1 MSYKQYE
8 SAPLNVNAGE
18 MAAYS
23 KALSGAVD
31 KMRADVERRVLA
43 LYGREKGQVAF
54 DGISDDDARLV
65 ERLKEK
71 YKKLFD
77 AFSISLALKIVREQ
91 LRSSSASVKRAVG
104 EIIEKS
110 KSLPVSVSEKTEKT
124 VEAMERSYPAI
135 PKKSVDIRLGKLAIG
150 EIPGKFITPENRQI
164 VEAAVSECVSQIRS
178 IPERYFTD
186 INGAV
191 MRSISGDL
199 SEGSLKKS
207 IESVGG
213 VSKRR
218 AQLIAHDQTRKLYQ
232 NLNFR
237 EFQRRG
243 IKKFKWKHHAGSRE
257 PRLYH
262 EMDWPRGLNNGVFEL
277 EKPPV
282 IDKRTGERG
291 YPGQLPYCRCTM
303 AAVVEFED

>member
-18 MAAYS
+18 MASYS

-54 DGISDDDARLV
+54 DGISDDAARLV

-77 AFSISLALKIVREQ
+77 EFSISLALKMVREQ

-124 VEAMERSYPAI
+124 VEAIERSFPPV
-135 PKKSVDIRLGKLAIG
+135 PKKSVEIKLGGLVIG

-178 IPERYFTD
+178 IPAEYFTD

-207 IESVGG
+207 IERVGG

-243 IKKFKWKHHAGSRE
+243 IKKVQVE
-257 PRLYH
+257 TPRRK
-262 EMDWPRGLNNGVFEL
+262 PRAPIVS
-277 EKPPV
+277 
-282 IDKRTGERG
+282 
-291 YPGQLPYCRCTM
+291 
-303 AAVVEFED
+303 